1 MVGVAAWLA
10 VAAIVGVLIGLTVRQ
25 REKQVPREDHDSLF
39 LDTLNDDQRRAGGTV
54 AHRRRP
60 SVS

>member
-1 MVGVAAWLA
+1 MIGVAAWLA

-25 REKQVPREDHDSLF
+25 REKQVPREDHDSPW
-39 LDTLNDDQRRAGGTV
+39 LDAVHDDPRCAGGGV
-54 AHRRRP
+54 ARRRRP